1 METIK
6 FKSIELL
13 PPMHTAFVKIVSV
26 KMEDAIA
33 TPATNRTDKEMEF
46 GKVIFAN
53 DYSLIGKIILVDP
66 WRKTPLTIN
75 GEKYI
80 QLVSEIGF
88 TIIQDG
94 GIKQGK
100 VSE

>member
-6 FKSIELL
+6 FKSVELL
-13 PPMHTAFVKIVSV
+13 PPMHTVFVKVVSV
-26 KMEDAIA
+26 KMEDTIA

-75 GEKYI
+75 GSQYI
-80 QLVSEIGF
+80 QLTSEIGF
-88 TIIQDG
+88 TIVQDG
-94 GIKQGK
+94 GFKTEK
-100 VSE
+100 VDK